1 MKINLSKIKKGKTYK
16 FNIYFNFGA
25 GSGSQ
30 GWYNI
35 IGQVKE
41 INAEFIRVIPTKNIE
56 AGNKKSIKVNNNS
69 ITEVET
75 Y

>member
-1 MKINLSKIKKGKTYK
+1 MKINLSKIKVGKSYV
-16 FNIYFNFGA
+16 FNIYYNYGA

-30 GWYNI
+30 GWYDV

-56 AGNKKSIKVNNNS
+56 AGNKKSIKLYGHS
-69 ITEVET
+69 ITKVSC
-75 Y
+75 

>member
-1 MKINLSKIKKGKTYK
+1 MKIKLSKIKTGKSYK
-16 FNIYFNFGA
+16 FNVYYNLGC

-35 IGQVKE
+35 IGEVKE

-56 AGNKKSIKVNNNS
+56 AGNKKSIKVSNRS
-69 ITEVET
+69 ITEVHS